1 MLRKYIASREDLRA
15 ICRNSDPFGMRIY
28 LRPQYLVPT
37 VIAEDANLHGGLEEL
52 VSTLTTSVVTVTFQ
66 KTRPTDVTTHTR

>member
-1 MLRKYIASREDLRA
+1 MK
-15 ICRNSDPFGMRIY
+15 IY

-37 VIAEDANLHGGLEEL
+37 AIAEDANLHGGLEEL

-66 KTRPTDVTTHTR
+66 KTMPTDVTTHTF